1 MNYYI
6 WTNEYKAMGIV
17 KADII
22 DDARH
27 KVIMSQGECQS
38 IDLLNDDYFDQYD
51 VGVLFYE

>member
-17 KADII
+17 KADIS